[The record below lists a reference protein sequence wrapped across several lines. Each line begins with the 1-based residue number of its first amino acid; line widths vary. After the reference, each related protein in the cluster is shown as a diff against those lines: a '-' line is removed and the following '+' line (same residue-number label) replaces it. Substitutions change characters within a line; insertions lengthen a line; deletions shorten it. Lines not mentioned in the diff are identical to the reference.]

1 MRGLFDHNC
10 SCNDNLC
17 LFEKNVILQLKT
29 LATLQKLHFLHTF
42 LTVSL
47 KLYPYEKTSI
57 INLHIL
63 QQTFLE
69 PIVDQMTRCHLNSF
83 ICLTKLALRK
93 AQEFIADLKQ
103 HC

>member
-1 MRGLFDHNC
+1 MFVWKK
-10 SCNDNLC
+10 CNFAAENTC
-17 LFEKNVILQLKT
+17 NTPKT
-29 LATLQKLHFLHTF
+29 AFFTYF

-47 KLYPYEKTSI
+47 KLYPYEKTSV

-69 PIVDQMTRCHLNSF
+69 PIIDQMTRCHLNSF
-83 ICLTKLALRK
+83 ICLTKLAAKK